1 MIRTTISLA
10 FLLVILIGMVFLQ
23 IYLSKRKNKWLGL
36 ILPGICLGYSLL
48 IVFGY
53 MAYAGMS
60 TGTEIGMMAG
70 AFVMANIP
78 TVVLLAIY
86 IACREKFKKN
96 KEMEKMNIQD
106 L

>member
-36 ILPGICLGYSLL
+36 ILPGICFGYSLL

-60 TGTEIGMMAG
+60 AGSTLVMVAG

-78 TVVLLAIY
+78 TIVLIAIY
-86 IACREKFKKN
+86 VACREKFKKN